1 MLIRKLTYRTIALL
15 LSAGSMLTGCVTD
28 DVDSGNPTTEPDPDV
43 YALSF
48 DITLNA
54 YDGTTRVVPDNHDS
68 EEPEE
73 WENVI
78 DFTNQ
83 HTDQRGNG
91 YKFHILMFDEDNNF
105 IYNPSNDPDLFY
117 VTNIG
122 VENGNQ
128 LRWRVVFAAPEKVRD
143 YIKNNPFKVAVF
155 ANWPDSKVHNPNT
168 GKDDPMMRVEF
179 ETSLTGFG
187 EPRISISEL
196 AHSVYDQTY
205 GGSNWKVY
213 DFLTDSEGRMGP
225 YTNWVFNYHSSQD
238 DAAAF
243 IRGLKADANGLTRE
257 DYDRMIKLDG
267 GKYNEDPRIFIR
279 DFEYEFLDDTR
290 RFQYN
295 NLWRVW
301 NFGGLS
307 NLNAEDCYDGSEYFR
322 QKWADI
328 NEKMMINAF
337 KSAGVTINSTAEI
350 VNQTLTRGVIEFG
363 DSDDTAQA
371 LEDLTYFPSGLLPQS
386 HKDYWLNEK
395 AKGTLEY
402 INTSGRAQFG
412 RDERGTYLL
421 LPRGGSASVA
431 ESNTNG
437 RNALHLMAMCTT
449 SLRIKAD
456 NPEDL
461 VITADANKFEYTS
474 WGVGDSY
481 DSTDGSWYLEIPY
494 KVGDVFIY
502 ANGKDVKVYEVETF
516 DKKYLYDTDRRAS
529 LPSTHQ
535 LIPMYGIQ
543 AYEPIGDYWIPGN
556 VFDLSNYNGYEKDG
570 YDYKKIS
577 LLRSV
582 AKVELL
588 VSKEFENRYKDDDD
602 GYNPYLFLR
611 SMNRDAR
618 CMPLDVATPTEQIWA
633 NVDDEIRNIR
643 SYGPFYDPND
653 KDVTSFQRRLAW
665 FFMTWSDLW
674 GWKTGFQDIDNR
686 GSAYYG
692 LPSPHVF
699 NGKINRSDFVR
710 FIKVKARNDA
720 DAAEFDRYVAYM
732 PEKAIDD
739 ANDAGTRSST
749 PKVPHIELRLKG
761 EPDFNL
767 DDNRHD
773 RIYFVDYSQ
782 TPPRASSTDKNGS
795 PDFDAYEKDMYNL
808 RNHWPIMR
816 NHVYRF
822 RVRPTGTRSSDG
834 SNIQVS
840 MEVEAPVLH
849 EAAIPDSE

>member
-28 DVDSGNPTTEPDPDV
+28 DVDSGNPSTEPDPDV

-54 YDGTTRVVPDNHDS
+54 YDGTTRVVPDNHPT

-143 YIKNNPFKVAVF
+143 HIKNKPFKVAVF
-155 ANWPDSKVHNPNT
+155 ANWPDSKVHNPRT
-168 GKDDPMMRVEF
+168 GKDDPMMREEF
-179 ETSLTGFG
+179 ETSLTGFSQ
-187 EPRISISEL
+187 PRISISEL

-205 GGSNWKVY
+205 GGTYWDVY

-238 DAAAF
+238 DAEEF
-243 IRGLKADANGLTRE
+243 IRGKIADANGLTRE
-257 DYDRMIKLDG
+257 EYDRMIDLGG
-267 GKYNEDPRIFIR
+267 GKHNEDPRIFIR
-279 DFEYEFLDDTR
+279 DFEYEFSDDTR

-307 NLNAEDCYDGSEYFR
+307 NLNAEDCYNGSEHFR

-328 NEKMMINAF
+328 NETMMINTF
-337 KSAGVTINSTAEI
+337 RSAGVTINSSADI
-350 VNQTLTRGVIEFG
+350 AGKTLTRGVIEFG

-371 LEDLTYFPSGLLPQS
+371 LEDLTYFPSGIPARQ
-386 HKDYWLNEK
+386 HKDYPK

-402 INTSGRAQFG
+402 VGASAKFG
-412 RDERGTYLL
+412 RDERGTYLE
-421 LPRGGSASVA
+421 LPRGGSANLA
-431 ESNTNG
+431 EYNPSCT
-437 RNALHLMAMCTT
+437 NALHLMAMCTT

-456 NPEDL
+456 NPAAL
-461 VITADANKFEYTS
+461 VVEAIANTCRLE
-474 WGVGDSY
+474 
-481 DSTDGSWYLEIPY
+481 TDGSWYIEIPY

-502 ANGKDVKVYEVETF
+502 ANSNGPVRIYEVETF

-543 AYEPIGDYWIPGN
+543 AYGPIGDYWIPGN
-556 VFDLSNYNGYEKDG
+556 VFDLSNYNGYEKTG
-570 YDYKKIS
+570 YTYKKIS

-588 VSKEFENRYKDDDD
+588 VSKEFENRYKDADD
-602 GYNPYLFLR
+602 GSYNPYLFLR

-618 CMPLDVATPTEQIWA
+618 CMPLDVATPTEEIWA
-633 NVDDEIRNIR
+633 NVDKEILNIR
-643 SYGPFYDPND
+643 AYGPFYDRYDDEVKN
-653 KDVTSFQRRLAW
+653 FQKKLAW
-665 FFMTWSDLW
+665 FFMTWKDLW
-674 GWKTGFQDIDNR
+674 GWSSEFDSQVNR
-686 GSAYYG
+686 TYD
-692 LPSPHVF
+692 SPHVF

-739 ANDAGTRSST
+739 ANDAGKPSST

-761 EPDFNL
+761 EEDFNL

-773 RIYFVDYSQ
+773 RIYFVDYSRW
-782 TPPRASSTDKNGS
+782 TPWASSTDKNGD
-795 PDFDAYEKDMYNL
+795 PTFDEYEKDTYNL
-808 RNHWPIMR
+808 SNHWPIMR

-822 RVRPTGTRSSDG
+822 RVRPLNSRSSDG